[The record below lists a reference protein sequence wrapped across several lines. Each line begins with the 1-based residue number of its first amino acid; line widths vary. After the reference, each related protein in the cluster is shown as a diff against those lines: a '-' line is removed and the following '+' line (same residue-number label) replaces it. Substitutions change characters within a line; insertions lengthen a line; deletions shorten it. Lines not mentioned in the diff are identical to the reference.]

1 MPIRPMNDSLN
12 SIYAQ
17 ASPRDLTTH
26 RNSPIRISRPSR
38 RLAFSLLEMMIV
50 LVVMVGVLAIVWPNL
65 QRPFRKAGLSEATQK
80 LRQAI
85 DDGRYQAMT
94 TGTPVFIQIR
104 QGGHEVRSVGLGSLV
119 ADDSGDL
126 QAGRPSDSEQA
137 SASAAPLQTSM
148 TNGPS
153 EDSHHAVTPRVW
165 KLPDHVVISS
175 VQWEHSGHEDSDDLS
190 NSEADDNQAIRSP
203 FGGTRETVGQS
214 ERAFSN
220 NAEGMDAD
228 APNALADGSEEQW
241 WLPLT
246 AMGHGRDAEITL
258 WDTKANES
266 MRVSFTASTGAL
278 EIIR

>member
-1 MPIRPMNDSLN
+1 MNHSL
-12 SIYAQ
+12 IFIHPQ
-17 ASPRDLTTH
+17 APQDLTTH
-26 RNSPIRISRPSR
+26 RNSPNRPPRRFR

-104 QGGHEVRSVGLGSLV
+104 QGGHEVRSVGLDSLV
-119 ADDSGDL
+119 ADDSGVL
-126 QAGRPSDSEQA
+126 QAGRLSDSEQA
-137 SASAAPLQTSM
+137 SASVPPQQPSM
-148 TNGPS
+148 TNGTNGVS
-153 EDSHHAVTPRVW
+153 EDSLHAVTPRVW

-190 NSEADDNQAIRSP
+190 TSEADDNQAVRSP
-203 FGGTRETVGQS
+203 FGGSRDGVGQS
-214 ERAFSN
+214 ERALSPN
-220 NAEGMDAD
+220 VEGLDID
-228 APNALADGSEEQW
+228 APNALADGTEEQW

-258 WDTKANES
+258 WDTKAHES

>member
-1 MPIRPMNDSLN
+1 M
-12 SIYAQ
+12 
-17 ASPRDLTTH
+17 H
-26 RNSPIRISRPSR
+26 PSGR
-38 RLAFSLLEMMIV
+38 RRAFSLLEMTIV

-104 QGGHEVRSVGLGSLV
+104 QGGHEVRSLGLDSLV
-119 ADDSGDL
+119 ADESGDL
-126 QAGRPSDSEQA
+126 QVNMPSEGEPVRSSTTPQQLLH
-137 SASAAPLQTSM
+137 P
-148 TNGPS
+148 NGPS
-153 EDSHHAVTPRVW
+153 DDSLHAVTPRIW

-175 VQWEHSGHEDSDDLS
+175 VQWEHSGNDDSDDMPATDVDANHS
-190 NSEADDNQAIRSP
+190 HQRPSRVTRDEVGNSQRAMSHDVDRNA
-203 FGGTRETVGQS
+203 GGDE
-214 ERAFSN
+214 
-220 NAEGMDAD
+220 
-228 APNALADGSEEQW
+228 PHALVDGTEEQW

-258 WDTKANES
+258 WDTQAHES
-266 MRVSFTASTGAL
+266 MRVSFTASTGEL

>member
-1 MPIRPMNDSLN
+1 M
-12 SIYAQ
+12 
-17 ASPRDLTTH
+17 H
-26 RNSPIRISRPSR
+26 PSCR
-38 RLAFSLLEMMIV
+38 RRAFSLLEMMIV

-104 QGGHEVRSVGLGSLV
+104 QGGHEVRSVGLDSLV
-119 ADDSGDL
+119 ADESGDL
-126 QAGRPSDSEQA
+126 QVNMPSEGEPVRSPATPQQLLN
-137 SASAAPLQTSM
+137 P
-148 TNGPS
+148 NGPS
-153 EDSHHAVTPRVW
+153 DDSLHAVTPRIW

-175 VQWEHSGHEDSDDLS
+175 VQWEHSDDADSDELS
-190 NSEADDNQAIRSP
+190 VSDFDDNHSLQSP
-203 FGGTRETVGQS
+203 SGGAREGAGNAQ
-214 ERAFSN
+214 RAMSH
-220 NAEGMDAD
+220 DAD
-228 APNALADGSEEQW
+228 RNAHGDEPLALADGTEEQW

-258 WDTKANES
+258 WDTQAHES
-266 MRVSFTASTGAL
+266 MRVSFTASTGEL